1 MSIFLDARVYVA
13 FVNKKDKDHD
23 RALVLKE
30 LASGKY
36 GPGYTSDY
44 VLYETLT
51 VSLART
57 RRVDKAVNAGLLI
70 LGSKEDKIPALAR
83 LIKVDD
89 GTIQAAWKS
98 FRGGQDTV
106 AEFHRSHLHRPGPD
120 LRRRSHNELRR
131 TLRRPPHKNT
141 LAVRSYSSYSESLG
155 AFISLP
161 PETNTSHRVVPELLG

>member
-1 MSIFLDARVYVA
+1 MSIFLDTGVYVA

-23 RALVLKE
+23 RALVLMKE

-44 VLYETLT
+44 VLDETLT

-57 RRVDKAVNAGLLI
+57 RRIDKAVNAGLLI

-83 LIKVDD
+83 LIKVDE

-98 FRGGQDTV
+98 FRGAKTPFLSFTDHT
-106 AEFHRSHLHRPGPD
+106 RID
-120 LRRRSHNELRR
+120 LAR
-131 TLRRPPHKNT
+131 TYTGGVIMSFDEHFD
-141 LAVRSYSSYSESLG
+141 G
-155 AFISLP
+155 
-161 PETNTSHRVVPELLG
+161 LLTRIH